1 MKMKIMF
8 HDQCFD
14 GAASASLFARFFRE
28 VVDPNAE
35 LEFAGKRHARGPV
48 FDNRDFT
55 ADDHAVL
62 DFRYVAD
69 PRLGWWV
76 DHHAS
81 AFSSPADVEHFGTR
95 PRDHFFYDPLARSCA
110 GLIVRSMVKTWG
122 WDAGNYE
129 ELLRWAE
136 IIDGAQ
142 FASPDQATSL
152 AEPALRLAAF
162 VEHNTS
168 PALTARLVEQLS
180 LRPLAEL
187 AREPWIEPVVEAVAA
202 QQRASEAL
210 IAPRIR
216 VEHGVA
222 LLDLGD
228 EGCGYNKFSPY
239 KLAPDAAYVVAV
251 SSAHGTAKVSVGIN
265 PWHRPSVPHHIATL
279 CERYGGGG
287 HAVVG
292 AVTLPDASPAVLAE
306 ARSIAD
312 EMVAQLRKDP

>member
-1 MKMKIMF
+1 MKLKIMF

-14 GAASASLFARFFRE
+14 GASSASLFARFYRE
-28 VVDPNAE
+28 VVDPTAE
-35 LEFAGKRHARGPV
+35 IEFVGKRHARGPV
-48 FDNRDFT
+48 FDDRDFT
-55 ADDHAVL
+55 ADDHVVL

-69 PRLGWWV
+69 PRLGWWI
-76 DHHAS
+76 DHHVS
-81 AFSSPADVEHFGTR
+81 AFSSAADLEHFRTR
-95 PRDHFFYDPLARSCA
+95 PRDHFFYDPNARSCA
-110 GLIVRSMVKTWG
+110 GLIVRSLVSSWG

-142 FASPDQATSL
+142 FTSAEEATSL

-168 PALTARLVEQLS
+168 PALTTRLCEQLAT
-180 LRPLAEL
+180 RPLAEL
-187 AREPWIEPVVEAVAA
+187 AREPWIDPLVQSIAA

-210 IAPRIR
+210 IAPRIH
-216 VEHGVA
+216 VTDGVA
-222 LLDLGD
+222 LVDLGD

-239 KLAPDAAYVVAV
+239 KLAPDATYVVTV
-251 SSAHGTAKVSVGIN
+251 SAAHGTAKVSVGIN
-265 PWHRPSVPHHIATL
+265 PWRRPASHHHIATL

-292 AVTLPDASPAVLAE
+292 AVTLPTATPAVLAE
-306 ARSIAD
+306 ARTIAD
-312 EMVAQLRKDP
+312 EMVTQLRKDP